1 MKLKKRSEILNN
13 WKRHI
18 PEGSRDILF
27 EDCNNKIKIINVLR
41 KLYINS
47 GFTEVISPTLE
58 FYDVFHGDNISIEQE
73 KMYKLFDNVGRI
85 LVLRP
90 DMTMPIARI
99 VATKL
104 KDSLYPLRICYS
116 GNIFRMNESWE
127 GKVSETT
134 QSGIEIIGSESQK
147 ADAEVLITAI
157 QALLAIGVKKF
168 ELEIGQAEFFK
179 GLIEDIDLT
188 EDEMEKLR
196 RIVENKNFGAL
207 REFIEEKEAKF
218 STKDIVALKKLP
230 ELFGGIEILTKARKL
245 TRNKRA
251 QAALDTIEKIIERIE
266 NLGLSKYISIDLGM
280 VQHIDYYTG
289 IIFRGYSSEVGTTII
304 SGGRYDNLISK
315 FGETMPAVGFALDVD
330 NILSVLEKQG
340 NNNESDR
347 LKFLIHYKN
356 SQVGN
361 AYKYATQIREK
372 GFACELCLFEEKEKT
387 LSYVE
392 QKKLD
397 KMIYIL
403 DDEEVEITEIK
414 SKKSWTV
421 NMQEYIESLEE

>member
-1 MKLKKRSEILNN
+1 MNN

-58 FYDVFHGDNISIEQE
+58 FYDVFQGDNIFIEQE
-73 KMYKLFDNVGRI
+73 KMYKFFDNVGRI

-116 GNIFRMNESWE
+116 GNIFRMNENWE

-134 QSGIEIIGSESQK
+134 QSGIEIIGSESPK
-147 ADAEVLITAI
+147 ADEEVIITAI

-196 RIVENKNFGAL
+196 RFVENKNFGAL
-207 REFIEEKEAKF
+207 REFIEEKEGKF
-218 STKDIVALKKLP
+218 GAKDILALKKLP
-230 ELFGGIEILTKARKL
+230 ELFGGIEILAKARKL
-245 TRNKRA
+245 TGNKRA
-251 QAALDTIEKIIERIE
+251 QAALDTIEKIHERIE
-266 NLGLSKYISIDLGM
+266 NVGLGKYISIDLGM

-289 IIFRGYSSEVGTTII
+289 ITFRGYSSEVGNTII

-315 FGETMPAVGFALDVD
+315 FGETMPAVGFAIDVD

-340 NNNESDR
+340 NNNEKGR

-356 SQVGN
+356 SQVGD
-361 AYKYATQIREK
+361 AFKFAAQIREK
-372 GFACELCLFEEKEKT
+372 SFVCELCLYDEKEKT
-387 LSYVE
+387 LIYGE

-397 KMIYIL
+397 KMIYIFE
-403 DDEEVEITEIK
+403 DEKVEITDIK
-414 SKKSWTV
+414 SKKSWKV
-421 NMQEYIESLEE
+421 DMQEFIKSLEE